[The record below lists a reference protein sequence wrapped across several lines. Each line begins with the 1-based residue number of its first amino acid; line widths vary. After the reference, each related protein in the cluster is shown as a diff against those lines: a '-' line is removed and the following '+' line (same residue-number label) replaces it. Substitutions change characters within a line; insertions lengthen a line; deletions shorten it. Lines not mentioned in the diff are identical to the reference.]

1 MPVKNIP
8 DVLGP
13 PSLGVLVD
21 NARTV
26 LVACRDAGVEPD
38 ALLISER
45 DFAEAARTKGAEVQ
59 HGLALRLFGV
69 DLLPKA
75 GLCDGDVEPR
85 LRESHP

>member
-1 MPVKNIP
+1 MPVKSVS

-38 ALLISER
+38 GLLISER
-45 DFAEAARTKGAEVQ
+45 DFAEVTRTKGPEVQ

-69 DLLPKA
+69 DLYPKT
-75 GLCDGDVEPR
+75 GLYDGEVELR
-85 LRESHP
+85 LRERQR